1 MGLVFDAVYL
11 LHDTGWHVE
20 NPDRLSRTLG
30 ILEEKGILGRLERI
44 APRTASL
51 EELNLVHPKDYVESV
66 EAFCNQGGGY
76 LDPDTVASPQ
86 SFEVALF
93 AAGGVIAGV
102 DAVQAGR
109 VSRAFA
115 LVRPPGH
122 HALPNR
128 AMGFCL
134 FNNVAVAARCAARRH
149 GYKRILIVD
158 WDYHHGNGTE
168 AVFYE
173 DPNVLYFS
181 THNAMG
187 YPGTG
192 WPQRVGGGR
201 GKGFNIN
208 VPLPKTTGD
217 TDMKFV
223 FQELL
228 EPVAEEYR
236 PDLVLVS
243 AGQDGYRGDPIAGMR
258 LTAAGYGV
266 MAEIVRKIADKY
278 AGGRLAAVLEG
289 GYDHEGLGM
298 SIAAILEAWMTEE
311 PLASPPE
318 GEVGPEVAAAVAEVK
333 QSQREY
339 WKCFRDKSI
348 IA

>member
-1 MGLVFDAVYL
+1 MRVGLVFDTVYL

-20 NPDRLSRTLG
+20 SPDRLSRTLAV
-30 ILEEKGILGRLERI
+30 LEEGGILGKLERI
-44 APRTASL
+44 APRTATMD
-51 EELNLVHPKDYVESV
+51 ELNLVHPRDYVEGV
-66 EAFCNQGGGY
+66 ERFCKLGGGY

-93 AAGGVIAGV
+93 AAGGAIAGV

-122 HALPNR
+122 HALPGR

-134 FNNVAVAARCAARRH
+134 FNNVAVAARSAAKSY

-173 DPNVLYFS
+173 DPEVLYFS
-181 THNAMG
+181 THSAMG

-192 WPQRVGGGR
+192 WPQRVGDGR

-208 VPLPKTTGD
+208 VPLPKETGD
-217 TDMKFV
+217 ADMRFV
-223 FQELL
+223 FQEILV
-228 EPVAEEYR
+228 PVAEEYR

-258 LTAAGYGV
+258 LTAAGYGI
-266 MAEIVRKIADKY
+266 MAEIVGRIADRY
-278 AGGRLAAVLEG
+278 AGGRLAGVLEG
-289 GYDHEGLGM
+289 GYDHEGLGA
-298 SIAAILEAWMTEE
+298 SISAILNAWMAEKA
-311 PLASPPE
+311 PAGPPE
-318 GEVGPEVAAAVAEVK
+318 EEVRPEVAAAVDEVK
-333 QSQREY
+333 ENHREF
-339 WKCFRDKSI
+339 WGCFRD
-348 IA
+348 